1 MSAKAKQ
8 LHKKK
13 SSPPAAPA
21 PLQKIAGKKKNPKT
35 SISQAAVAKK
45 VARVDPYCLPEAVV
59 RKFLLRSKSR
69 QISSSVHKPMNDVMR
84 EFVREIL
91 KHAITFAALGNR
103 STLKPRDVQ
112 RSFEILGVE
121 IY

>member
-8 LHKKK
+8 VRKNK
-13 SSPPAAPA
+13 SSPPPAPA
-21 PLQKIAGKKKNPKT
+21 PLKQIASKKAMAPPP
-35 SISQAAVAKK
+35 
-45 VARVDPYCLPEAVV
+45 RVDPYCLPEAVV
-59 RKFLLRSKSR
+59 RKFLLRSKSK

-84 EFVREIL
+84 GFVREIL

>member
-8 LHKKK
+8 VRKKEK
-13 SSPPAAPA
+13 PSPPPAPA
-21 PLQKIAGKKKNPKT
+21 PLKKIASKKAMAPPPP
-35 SISQAAVAKK
+35 
-45 VARVDPYCLPEAVV
+45 RVDPYCLPEAVV
-59 RKFLLRSKSR
+59 RKFLLRSKSK

-84 EFVREIL
+84 GYVREIL
-91 KHAITFAALGNR
+91 KHAITFASLGNR

-112 RSFEILGVE
+112 KSFEILGVE

>member
-8 LHKKK
+8 IRKKK

-21 PLQKIAGKKKNPKT
+21 PLQKIA
-35 SISQAAVAKK
+35 AKK
-45 VARVDPYCLPEAVV
+45 IPKAMAKQAQPIPRVDPYCLPEAVV

-69 QISSSVHKPMNDVMR
+69 QISSSVHKPMNDAMR
-84 EFVREIL
+84 GFVREIL